1 MTGKY
6 SNHFYNKN
14 LQPYANSL
22 RKKMIPITIGTEA
35 CLWKYVL
42 RAGKMKGYGFRRQ
55 RPVLVYIADFM
66 CKELMLIVEVDG
78 SIHEL
83 EEVRKNDE
91 QRQKALEEAGFT
103 VLRFTNEEVL
113 TNIVWVQS
121 FLEEWIEKKIASKE

>member
-1 MTGKY
+1 
-6 SNHFYNKN
+6 
-14 LQPYANSL
+14 
-22 RKKMIPITIGTEA
+22 
-35 CLWKYVL
+35 
-42 RAGKMKGYGFRRQ
+42 MKGYGFRRQ
-55 RPVLVYIADFM
+55 RPVLQYIADFM
-66 CKELMLIVEVDG
+66 CKPLMLIIEVDG

-113 TNIVWVQS
+113 TNIGWVQS